1 MLRGCEPE
9 VLENFQAALSTLEE
23 LGCTVVESEPLAGFD
38 MNDYAAVRN
47 LSGIEKA
54 AYIKDMLLQR
64 PVSTGGYCLT
74 HTPRATATTAAAER
88 QRACSCQLFNVN
100 VMSCHD
106 RSQGDV
112 SPECSERSIPLL
124 DTKAEVYITA
134 LEARAEIE
142 RRMQN
147 GLAEYAHGF
156 YAIPPMKI
164 VAPLV
169 PKDLAEQDA
178 IRLSGAAAVSVSR
191 PILIAKLGR
200 SVSLCVCARAR
211 VLACTLCLP
220 FPSSQALTG
229 YHYHANV
236 RHWLACTHASLS
248 LAATRRTTP
257 TRGCSTR
264 AISPRS
270 QSRPA

>member
-1 MLRGCEPE
+1 MVVIPSMLRGCEPE

-38 MNDYAAVRN
+38 MNDYAAARN

-191 PILIAKLGR
+191 PILIRL
-200 SVSLCVCARAR
+200 SVCVCARAHEYLHAR
-211 VLACTLCLP
+211 SV
-220 FPSSQALTG
+220 FPSLPA
-229 YHYHANV
+229 
-236 RHWLACTHASLS
+236 RH
-248 LAATRRTTP
+248 
-257 TRGCSTR
+257 
-264 AISPRS
+264 
-270 QSRPA
+270 